1 MGRPL
6 NHLKYIMPTP
16 KMTQLYKQISFYFLP
31 VHLRT
36 DFHSSCAIFVKY
48 RPAPA
53 YEASRTDLVICFEFY
68 VSMWC
73 RLLIYLMLADL
84 CTMEEKPWFSTMIFK
99 KWIGNSFV
107 QTYSK
112 LIWRRVSA
120 ISGIFHTHK
129 IWSQMPGKGQKWPS
143 PETNKVKKFSNHIF
157 FLACSSYQWTLDWS
171 KSGCDISQQVCLGK
185 SQKKKRLGKSRKLVI
200 PTIPYI

>member
-16 KMTQLYKQISFYFLP
+16 KMTQLYNQISFYFLP

-36 DFHSSCAIFVKY
+36 DFHSSCAVFVKY
-48 RPAPA
+48 GPAPA
-53 YEASRTDLVICFEFY
+53 YEASKTDLVICFEFF

-73 RLLIYLMLADL
+73 GLLIYLMLADL
-84 CTMEEKPWFSTMIFK
+84 CKEKPWFSTMIFK
-99 KWIGNSFV
+99 KRIGNSFV

-120 ISGIFHTHK
+120 ISAIFHTHK
-129 IWSQMPGKGQKWPS
+129 IWGQMPGSGQKWPS
-143 PETNKVKKFSNHIF
+143 PETNKVKKVLKSYMFSGLFI
-157 FLACSSYQWTLDWS
+157 
-171 KSGCDISQQVCLGK
+171 ISVN
-185 SQKKKRLGKSRKLVI
+185 SRLIKVRLWYFSTSVISRA
-200 PTIPYI
+200 